1 MKYAA
6 ALCPEYGGAPA
17 YTPVFRCSTGITDD
31 GGLPWLPSLELP
43 EDSACPWYS
52 STCTVPAE
60 YARKALR
67 ECTGSVV
74 LPPSPGDWF
83 TDPEYTP
90 GGVLL
95 TVRFGDSEV
104 TGEQLR
110 HAFGLRSSA
119 VTITVSREDMTF
131 TSRGCGGNTGMS
143 AYSAE
148 RLARGGMS
156 AEEIFAYFFPGV
168 AL

>member
-1 MKYAA
+1 M
-6 ALCPEYGGAPA
+6 
-17 YTPVFRCSTGITDD
+17 VFLYLHR
-31 GGLPWLPSLELP
+31 
-43 EDSACPWYS
+43 A
-52 STCTVPAE
+52 
-60 YARKALR
+60 
-67 ECTGSVV
+67 
-74 LPPSPGDWF
+74 
-83 TDPEYTP
+83 
-90 GGVLL
+90 GGVRPKSAPG
-95 TVRFGDSEV
+95 VRFGDSEV

>member
-1 MKYAA
+1 M
-6 ALCPEYGGAPA
+6 
-17 YTPVFRCSTGITDD
+17 
-31 GGLPWLPSLELP
+31 
-43 EDSACPWYS
+43 
-52 STCTVPAE
+52 
-60 YARKALR
+60 
-67 ECTGSVV
+67 
-74 LPPSPGDWF
+74 
-83 TDPEYTP
+83 
-90 GGVLL
+90 L